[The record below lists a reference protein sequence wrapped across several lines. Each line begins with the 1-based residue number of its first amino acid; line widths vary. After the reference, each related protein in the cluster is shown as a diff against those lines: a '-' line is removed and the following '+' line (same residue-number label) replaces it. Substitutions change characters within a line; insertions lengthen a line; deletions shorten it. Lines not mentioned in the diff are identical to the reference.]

1 MDQDIV
7 TLLKKVSL
15 FANMPETMI
24 VKIADGAEIYPLAK
38 NEVLIRKGD
47 PATSLFII
55 LSGWVKIVTVGPE
68 NKELVFNQAG
78 PGHIVGETS
87 LIDRTPY
94 STTVIALSSLQVIKL
109 KYDIFQAVLEQYP
122 PLALAF
128 IGKTFDRLRFADLY
142 IEKTIEWSHYI
153 AGGNYSVVQDQIR
166 NAHTSIV
173 ETGQTPEIR
182 IGAFLSALFHMV
194 KDIKQREEALQQ
206 VILPLGMALSAE
218 RDPDQLLERVLVE
231 TKSICNADAATL
243 YLLDENNQLNFAIM
257 RNDSLN
263 IALGG
268 ASGQT
273 IPFAPLP
280 LYDKIT
286 GEPNYQNVATCVALR
301 GHSIN
306 IPDIYHNTEF
316 DLSGTKSF
324 DLENNYRTISS
335 LTVPLKDHANKVIGV
350 LQLLNTQDPTSK
362 QVIPF
367 DSYHQL
373 VVESLTSQTAVAL
386 NNQMLLKRQEV
397 LAKFERDVH
406 IGRQIQLDFLPKPVQ
421 LPQPPGWEIVTYF
434 QAARE
439 VAGDFFDAFPIQN
452 KIGLVV
458 ADVCDKGVGA
468 ALFMSLSRSLLRA
481 FAEQHRPLGWLD
493 EFGGDQSAAM
503 KIDVKRRRKLLS
515 AGTSALL
522 AMELT
527 NNYIA
532 HNHGDMNMFAT
543 VFFGVLDPATG
554 ILTYTNGGHPPPAI
568 ISARGEVKTR
578 LPATGPAVGMMPDV
592 DFDIQQVKL
601 EPGDTLFAF
610 SDGVTDARAPDK
622 KFFTEKQLL
631 PLLAQP
637 VSSATDLLERVKTS
651 LQAHIA
657 SADQFDDITILAARR
672 MSTL

>member
-1 MDQDIV
+1 MDQDIN
-7 TLLKKVSL
+7 TLLKRISL
-15 FANMPETMI
+15 FANLPETLI
-24 VKIADGAEIYPLAK
+24 VKIAAGAEIHLLDK
-38 NEVLIRKGD
+38 DEVLIQKGD
-47 PATSLFII
+47 PATSLFVI
-55 LSGWVKIVTVGPE
+55 LSGWVKIVTVGPD

-94 STTVIALSSLQVIKL
+94 PTTVIALSPLQVIKV
-109 KYDIFQAVLEQYP
+109 KYDTFQAALEQYP

-142 IEKTIEWSHYI
+142 IEKAIEWSHYI

-166 NAHTSIV
+166 NAHTSII

-194 KDIKQREEALQQ
+194 KGIKQREETLQQ
-206 VILPLGMALSAE
+206 IILPLGIALSAE
-218 RDPDQLLERVLVE
+218 RDLDRLLERILVE
-231 TKSICNADAATL
+231 TKSICNADAGTL
-243 YLLDENNQLNFAIM
+243 YLLDENNQLSFAIM
-257 RNDSLN
+257 HNDSLN

-268 ASGQT
+268 ATGQT

-280 LYDKIT
+280 LYDKLT
-286 GEPNYQNVATCVALR
+286 NEPNYQNVATCVALR

-306 IPDIYHNTEF
+306 IPDIYSNTEF

-324 DLENNYRTISS
+324 DLENNYYTISS
-335 LTVPLKDHANKVIGV
+335 LTVPLKDHTDKVIAV
-350 LQLLNTQDPTSK
+350 FQLLNPRDPTTN

-367 DSYHQL
+367 DAYQQQ
-373 VVESLTSQTAVAL
+373 VVESLASQTAVAL

-406 IGRQIQLDFLPKPVQ
+406 IGRQIQLDFLPRLEQ
-421 LPQPPGWEIVTYF
+421 LPQPPGWEIATYF

-481 FAEQHRPLGWLD
+481 FAEQHRPLSWLD
-493 EFGGDQSAAM
+493 EFGGDESAAM
-503 KIDVKRRRKLLS
+503 KIDARRRRKLLS

-522 AMELT
+522 ALELT

-532 HNHGDMNMFAT
+532 QNHGEMNMFAT
-543 VFFGVLDPATG
+543 IFFGVLDPATG
-554 ILTYTNGGHPPPAI
+554 VLTYANGGHPPPAI
-568 ISARGEVKTR
+568 ISELGEVKAR
-578 LPATGPAVGMMPDV
+578 LPATGPAVGMMPDM
-592 DFDIQQVKL
+592 DFDIQQIKL

-610 SDGVTDARAPDK
+610 SDGVTDARSPDK

-637 VSSATDLLERVKTS
+637 VSSATGLLERIKTS
-651 LQAHIA
+651 LEAHIA

-672 MSTL
+672 VSTR